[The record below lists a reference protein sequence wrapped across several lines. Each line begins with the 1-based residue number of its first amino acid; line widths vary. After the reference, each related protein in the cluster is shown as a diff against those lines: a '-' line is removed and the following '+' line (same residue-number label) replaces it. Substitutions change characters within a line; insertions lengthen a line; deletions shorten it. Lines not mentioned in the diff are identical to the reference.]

1 MVQMVVAVEPVV
13 LIVRAEAEDWMLY
26 ELTTA
31 EYSVLLR
38 LLKREVDCCW
48 RSGAISAY
56 LAAVVVTS

>member
-31 EYSVLLR
+31 EYSVLLM
-38 LLKREVDCCW
+38 LLSREVDCCCK
-48 RSGAISAY
+48 SGAISAY